1 MEDYDLLWSFK
12 KILTILDVFLFF
24 PPQFLFY
31 YVEYT
36 RANKK
41 EDYDYCSF
49 GASLANLPSTSEPT
63 GLNKSICLIK
73 NLYNLLEKC
82 LWCSDMI

>member
-1 MEDYDLLWSFK
+1 MQSPKEK
-12 KILTILDVFLFF
+12 KILKTILDAFLFSLSYNVDIL
-24 PPQFLFY
+24 LFY
-31 YVEYT
+31 THMCKRKRE
-36 RANKK
+36 K

-49 GASLANLPSTSEPT
+49 GASPANLPSTSEPT

-82 LWCSDMI
+82 L